1 MGRGEGEGRMAVSV
15 QDLVGV
21 GPVSGQ
27 GRYWVTGTCPD
38 VYIF

>member
-1 MGRGEGEGRMAVSV
+1 MGRGEGEGRTAVIV

-27 GRYWVTGTCPD
+27 GRYWVIGACTD
-38 VYIF
+38 VYTF